1 MYLRYRKNRR
11 NPKTGPGRSVHILLF
26 QAAALAALLLAG
38 LGASTPAAAQF
49 VPGIAELPM
58 LEGLKPEPDGTV
70 VFDTPEGRIVTTSLT
85 GAVDEKAVRDFYG
98 ATLAQLGW
106 RKLAAG
112 RRKSASQ
119 YIAVTGQSHP
129 AWHSRGAN
137 LPPVALKATPVIRIF

>member
-38 LGASTPAAAQF
+38 LGGSTPAAAQF

-112 RRKSASQ
+112 HFRREGENLLLSISPLPGNLIRFGIRVAP
-119 YIAVTGQSHP
+119 I
-129 AWHSRGAN
+129 SRR
-137 LPPVALKATPVIRIF
+137 LP